1 MVRLEQIKEEQ
12 RKIEEEAKEQAKIEE
27 RKLKEQSESLKPVAT
42 PELPPAQ
49 AKVVESVSPI
59 KKATVTEVGEVKD
72 ATATDDDKYI
82 LVDKAPILVD
92 KAPELEPQLAGM
104 FIVHICP
111 FLSKHFFWIC

>member
-82 LVDKAPILVD
+82 FMKRWS
-92 KAPELEPQLAGM
+92 ELCHPKGL
-104 FIVHICP
+104 F
-111 FLSKHFFWIC
+111 SKVKSNQVCSTNK